1 MFTSSKMDAQ
11 KLSNLAKGMKCNY
24 VGEKVANATIERLPA
39 SKLIS
44 EATSQKLSGEKKEA
58 FKAFLAEI
66 KARVEAHPNDV
77 GLRKY
82 YDCLKRLV

>member
-1 MFTSSKMDAQ
+1 MITSSKMYAQ
-11 KLSNLAKGMKCNY
+11 KLLKLTEGLKCNY
-24 VGEKVANATIERLPA
+24 VGKKVSVLPKEHLSA

-44 EATSQKLSGEKKEA
+44 EATSQKLSGEKNEA

-66 KARVEAHPNDV
+66 KARVEAHLNDV